1 MRIVNI
7 HIYAEW
13 EIEGILK
20 CGLAVR
26 PSDARN
32 NTGKDVSAA
41 VMFQRACKLMLY
53 YLACKLVYYLA
64 CKLMLYY
71 LACKLVY
78 YLACK
83 LVYYLACKLMLYYL
97 VCKLVYYLACKLML
111 YHLVCKLMYYL
122 ACKLVYYLA
131 CKLMYYLACKLMHYL
146 VCKLMYYL
154 AWKLMYYLV
163 CKLMLYYLAC
173 KLVYYLACK
182 LMYYLACKLMYYL
195 AWKLMYYLVCKLV
208 YYLAWKLMLYYL
220 AWKLMLYYLAWKLM
234 LYYLVCKLVY
244 YLAWKLMLYYLAWKL
259 MLYYLVCKLM
269 LYYLACKLMLYY
281 LVCKLIGSEPKFAW
295 RKSGKPFRKNHP
307 QITRPRFEPRSPRPQ
322 QSSFNTTSVLAN
334 YATEAGNKK
343 IKSEKKNSFA
353 ESKEKP
359 PPVHPTEIRTSISP
373 SSAVEQL
380 DTAST
385 LANYDTEAGL
395 ELING
400 DDDNEVNPHLRGGR
414 VENHLGKTTPSSPDR
429 DSKPRSS
436 RPQQPS
442 FNTTS
447 VLANYS
453 TEADQVLFGSM
464 AVHLCHHLATCYR
477 YQGHS
482 CTLPMSL
489 ETKMKDMSS
498 PQPHVALF
506 LAMEYTAANLEQA
519 VAQFY
524 HTDAAMRAQAHR
536 WLTAAQMSPEAWAF
550 VWELLH
556 SSQSPEVLF
565 FAATTLHAKVVKCW
579 HEIPADQY
587 SSLKKHILQA
597 TVNYCMGPKIVVNKL
612 CIAVSLS
619 CVLVTI
625 DCRDSGV
632 DCRDSGVDCRNS
644 GADCR
649 DSGVDYRDSGVDYR
663 DSGAD
668 CRDNLLKRSVL
679 CCWQL
684 SAYVLQTLP
693 SDWPTAIP
701 DLIASLQ
708 PSSFPNIPSARLA
721 WVLLQILTVL
731 PEEFQS
737 SHLAQNHKSA
747 VRNELQKN
755 IPIELILTITLG
767 ECKMLLCV
775 TLGTLPP
782 VLPLLESVLST
793 GVHEST
799 YDMTR
804 QAVVCAS
811 AWFQLGVALPDCD
824 RLADNLVALVFQTG
838 SLPHHLAL
846 GLCELILDTLSN
858 MVTHPNTHKYPESCL
873 QMLHKLLVLRQASV
887 PFYQDLLSSVYTLF
901 ISLCESHSRLLL
913 DTLLVDG
920 ASKRDILQVLQI
932 ILECSDSAGVYP
944 TEETTSQLAFSY
956 WFILQD
962 DIIGSETQHYSLYVS
977 MLSPVYRRLAE
988 ILLRKSMLPE
998 TDETWTADERELL
1011 RCYRQ
1016 DAADTM
1022 MYCYNVLREDLLK
1035 LLHSKLEDAL
1045 LKFDKDP
1052 SQWQPLESCLH
1063 AFLSVSECV
1072 QTSETDNLPKFLAT
1086 LQKLPFQRLDV
1097 RVMSTVLDAI
1107 GNCLTWGGSRVRR
1120 KISSAMKRDPSDELY
1135 ANHKTLAL
1143 PVRAALL

>member
-1 MRIVNI
+1 
-7 HIYAEW
+7 
-13 EIEGILK
+13 
-20 CGLAVR
+20 
-26 PSDARN
+26 
-32 NTGKDVSAA
+32 
-41 VMFQRACKLMLY
+41 
-53 YLACKLVYYLA
+53 
-64 CKLMLYY
+64 
-71 LACKLVY
+71 
-78 YLACK
+78 
-83 LVYYLACKLMLYYL
+83 
-97 VCKLVYYLACKLML
+97 
-111 YHLVCKLMYYL
+111 
-122 ACKLVYYLA
+122 
-131 CKLMYYLACKLMHYL
+131 
-146 VCKLMYYL
+146 
-154 AWKLMYYLV
+154 
-163 CKLMLYYLAC
+163 
-173 KLVYYLACK
+173 
-182 LMYYLACKLMYYL
+182 
-195 AWKLMYYLVCKLV
+195 
-208 YYLAWKLMLYYL
+208 
-220 AWKLMLYYLAWKLM
+220 
-234 LYYLVCKLVY
+234 
-244 YLAWKLMLYYLAWKL
+244 
-259 MLYYLVCKLM
+259 
-269 LYYLACKLMLYY
+269 
-281 LVCKLIGSEPKFAW
+281 
-295 RKSGKPFRKNHP
+295 
-307 QITRPRFEPRSPRPQ
+307 
-322 QSSFNTTSVLAN
+322 
-334 YATEAGNKK
+334 
-343 IKSEKKNSFA
+343 
-353 ESKEKP
+353 
-359 PPVHPTEIRTSISP
+359 
-373 SSAVEQL
+373 
-380 DTAST
+380 
-385 LANYDTEAGL
+385 
-395 ELING
+395 
-400 DDDNEVNPHLRGGR
+400 
-414 VENHLGKTTPSSPDR
+414 
-429 DSKPRSS
+429 
-436 RPQQPS
+436 
-442 FNTTS
+442 
-447 VLANYS
+447 
-453 TEADQVLFGSM
+453 M

-619 CVLVTI
+619 CMLVTI
-625 DCRDSGV
+625 DCRDSGVDCRDSGVDCRDSGV

-649 DSGVDYRDSGVDYR
+649 DSGVDYRDSGADYRDSGTDYRDSGADYR

-668 CRDNLLKRSVL
+668 CRDSVADCRDSITL
-679 CCWQL
+679 GL

-755 IPIELILTITLG
+755 IPI
-767 ECKMLLCV
+767 
-775 TLGTLPP
+775 

-998 TDETWTADERELL
+998 TDETGTADERELL

-1107 GNCLTWGGSRVRR
+1107 GAYAEWINGHPEVLTSVIPLLVMGLGTPQVAP
-1120 KISSAMKRDPSDELY
+1120 SA
-1135 ANHKTLAL
+1135 TLAL
-1143 PVRAALL
+1143 KDLTRDCQNCMGPFAHHILQASQVTDCELLTHHILRASQDALRCNQLKLSECVRLMYTVGRVLAVLPMESIMNYLNQMLMPYVEELHVLVTLEINTVTKLAILSRLKMLSMLFATLDVQGEGDVSRFPQPVFLVLQRILPVIQAIVHVWCSDAQVIEFVIMYGRNKSHVKLMQSLMCELSSITLHLTTPPHCQNISEYSDILEAFFNLLAQVLKKNAELLASAESLELEKLFQCGKTAHSSLDRDSNLDLPVLSSLAQHDKRVSQLRHRGILALSVPEALTVKASSSFLVNFISQSTELAPLFSVVQSNGESLTLRILRNIGGESPRSALEPLADLLLTMNKKHCDSLSRWLHTTVCSEPQPLPRSTVSQRELFVKMVLRERANKRKLQETVREFSLICRGLVGTEYAGKLSPYF